1 MLEELKRFFL
11 KGSVLARLIGINL
24 AVFLL
29 LNIIR
34 LIFFLWNI
42 QGAGEVM
49 TNWLGVSS
57 NAQVILTR
65 PWTLLTY
72 MFLHFDFFHIL
83 FNMFVLYVGGRL
95 FSDFIGAGRLTVT
108 YVLGGLTGAL
118 FFILAF
124 NFFPVFGDVRS
135 MAVALGASA
144 SVLAIFVAIA
154 VYMPNY
160 QLPLL
165 LLGRVRLKY
174 IALVF
179 VLIDILSI
187 ERGNPGGHI
196 AHLGGAFWGLAYAKL
211 LQTGKDP
218 AGAISN
224 WLKPLGRFFAGK
236 PRMRVKYAKARP
248 LSDEQYNIQ
257 RAELQKEIDRILD
270 KISQSG
276 YDSLTTSEKE
286 MLFKMGGKN

>member
-1 MLEELKRFFL
+1 MLEELKQFFL
-11 KGSVLARLIGINL
+11 KGSVLARLIGINI
-24 AVFLL
+24 AVFVLV
-29 LNIIR
+29 NILR
-34 LIFFLWNI
+34 LVFFLWNM
-42 QGAGEVM
+42 QGAGEVL

-57 NAQVILTR
+57 NPGVILTR
-65 PWTLLTY
+65 PWTIFTY

-83 FNMFVLYVGGRL
+83 FNIFVLYIGGRL
-95 FSDFIGAGRLTVT
+95 FSDFIGAARLTVT
-108 YVLGGLTGAL
+108 YLIGGLVGAL

-124 NFFPVFGDVRS
+124 NFFPVFNDVRS
-135 MAVALGASA
+135 YAVALGASA

-196 AHLGGAFWGLAYAKL
+196 AHLGGAFWGFAYASMLKA
-211 LQTGKDP
+211 GKDP
-218 AGAISN
+218 AGAISK
-224 WLKPLGRFFAGK
+224 WFKPLGYLFSGK
-236 PRMRVKYAKARP
+236 PRMRVKYTKARP
-248 LSDEQYNIQ
+248 LTDDQYNEQ
-257 RAELQKEIDRILD
+257 RLERQKEIDRILD

-276 YDSLTTSEKE
+276 YDSLTTREKE
-286 MLFKMGGKN
+286 LLFKMGGKN

>member
-11 KGSVLARLIGINL
+11 KGSVLAKLIGINL

-29 LNIIR
+29 VNIFR

-42 QGAGEVM
+42 QGAGEAM
-49 TNWLGVSS
+49 TDWLGVSS
-57 NAQVILTR
+57 NPAVILAR
-65 PWTLLTY
+65 PWTLFTY
-72 MFLHFDFFHIL
+72 MFLHFEFFHIL
-83 FNMFVLYVGGRL
+83 FNLFVLYVGGRL
-95 FSDFIGAGRLTVT
+95 FSDFIGPGRLTVT

-118 FFILAF
+118 FFVLAY

-135 MAVALGASA
+135 LAVALGASA

-165 LLGRVRLKY
+165 LLGRVKLKY

-196 AHLGGAFWGLAYAKL
+196 AHLGGAFWGLAYARL
-211 LQTGKDP
+211 LQAGKDP
-218 AGAISN
+218 AAAISK
-224 WLKPLGRFFAGK
+224 WLKPLGGFFSGK
-236 PRMRVKYAKARP
+236 PRMRVKYTKERP
-248 LSDEQYNIQ
+248 LTDEQYNEQ
-257 RAELQKEIDRILD
+257 RVGLQKEIDRILD

-276 YDSLTTSEKE
+276 YDSLTSREKE

>member
-24 AVFLL
+24 AVFVLV
-29 LNIIR
+29 NIFR
-34 LIFFLWNI
+34 LIFFLWNF
-42 QGAGEVM
+42 QGAGEAM
-49 TNWLGVSS
+49 TDWLGVSS
-57 NAQVILTR
+57 NPAVILSR
-65 PWTLLTY
+65 PWTLFTY

-108 YVLGGLTGAL
+108 YLLGGLTGAL

-165 LLGRVRLKY
+165 LLGRVKLKY

-179 VLIDILSI
+179 VLIDLLSI

-196 AHLGGAFWGLAYAKL
+196 AHLGGAFWGLAYARML
-211 LQTGKDP
+211 RAGKDP
-218 AGAISN
+218 AGAISK
-224 WLKPLGRFFAGK
+224 WLKPLGRILSGK
-236 PRMRVKYAKARP
+236 PRMRVKYTKERP
-248 LSDEQYNIQ
+248 LTDEQYNDQ
-257 RAELQKEIDRILD
+257 RVELQKEIDRILD

-276 YDSLTTSEKE
+276 YDSLTTREKE